1 MSECLCPGVVLAG
14 GQATQPLVSV
24 VGIVYGNT
32 EGDFFKNII
41 AACRT
46 VPRKQTLPWHSKLCG
61 NDAGMVNIFLFSEA
75 QHHKEKSTHTQF

>member
-46 VPRKQTLPWHSKLCG
+46 VPRKQTL
-61 NDAGMVNIFLFSEA
+61 LFPG
-75 QHHKEKSTHTQF
+75 TQNYVAMMLEW